1 MPMRFLSRRR
11 PDTVSSDWLRFSYDL
26 DTLSNV
32 HPPSGPYTQV
42 SELER
47 ALLFQLSAF
56 TVTGAG
62 EVVDLGAGAGGS
74 TLAMAAGLRANP
86 KFDGVLRAFD
96 YFRTGK
102 GTFASKKF
110 HHNPEDT
117 GSFLEDFEE
126 NLSAYS
132 DLIKV
137 HSGNICKLDLDEVGS
152 IEMLHVD
159 IAKTAGTFSCV
170 VRDFF
175 PRLFVDSVVLH
186 QDFAGPRLPWL
197 HYSTA
202 ALLPYIELF
211 DSPVRS
217 TMPFRLVKP
226 IPEALIKR
234 LVDDDFTPRQK
245 ISLIDQIQRL
255 VGNDISDGVPFGPI
269 LQLSKAFVWL
279 YAEQPA
285 KAWKIA
291 KPLQTD
297 PYLARTRTDH
307 FEQILKAT
315 QKS

>member
-1 MPMRFLSRRR
+1 MRLLPRRH
-11 PDTVSSDWLRFSYDL
+11 PDTVTADWLHFSYDL
-26 DTLSNV
+26 ETLASV
-32 HPPSGPYTQV
+32 HPPTGPYTQV

-47 ALLFQLSAF
+47 ALLFQLCAF

-74 TLAMAAGLRANP
+74 TLAMAAGLRVNST
-86 KFDGVLRAFD
+86 FDRTLRAFD

-117 GSFLEDFEE
+117 GSFLEDFED

-137 HSGNICKLDLDEVGS
+137 HSGNICRMDLGEVGP
-152 IEMLHVD
+152 IELLHVD

-175 PRLFVDSVVLH
+175 PRLILDSVVLH

-217 TMPFRLVKP
+217 TLPFRLVKP
-226 IPEALIKR
+226 IPETLIKR

-245 ISLIDQIQRL
+245 ISLIDQMQRRVADDL
-255 VGNDISDGVPFGPI
+255 SGGVPFGPI

-291 KPLQTD
+291 EPLRTD

-315 QKS
+315 QES